1 MLAKELGKPVL
12 SVYKKAQALIKEN
25 NERLGGGGGVDTTVA
40 ADLQISNVELIAQAL
55 DRLPGR
61 CGTKLEIFQ
70 MIKVL
75 SEEQGLNPRRES
87 SLQQTLSTRFKR
99 MAGFYSLTKEGW
111 QTVSEMKKAS
121 TMKGK
126 CLYVLGELGGR
137 GSIKE
142 IKEKMIELFEGEL
155 NHSVKSG
162 HMSVWESTMLK
173 VLKGHKK
180 EIDSSHNK
188 AVFGMDD

>member
-1 MLAKELGKPVL
+1 MLAKELNKPVL

-25 NERLGGGGGVDTTVA
+25 KGREAYGGESSMLIDS
-40 ADLQISNVELIAQAL
+40 QISNVELIAQAL
-55 DRLPGR
+55 ERLPER
-61 CGTKLEIFQ
+61 CGTKLEIFD
-70 MIKVL
+70 MIKAL
-75 SEEQGLNPRRES
+75 SAELGLNPRRES

-99 MAGFYSLTKEGW
+99 MAGFYALTAEGW
-111 QTVSEMKKAS
+111 QSVKGMKKAS
-121 TMKGK
+121 TMKAK
-126 CLYVLGELGGR
+126 CLYVLSELGGR
-137 GSIKE
+137 ASVQE
-142 IKEKMIELFEGEL
+142 IKEKMIEEFEGKL